1 MTNLEYFTISAEHPE
16 PTIDPFYNKGV
27 MVIPSTASESNLL
40 TERNARLLE
49 LVSAFHVLDA
59 KNADPNNLQIRA
71 ILDEVRSIL
80 DETPNINFSA
90 FTQFFMV
97 YNFAYSSYLTL
108 GGDEKI
114 SFLKEILRHYCEER
128 HPVYLSHGYSNSIL
142 QVMSDNYSHKRNSKA
157 SINKMLAM
165 LEPLGFGKLTEP
177 VFIDDGKVY
186 FLPDKGDRD
195 LFNAF
200 RQRYSVAMRSAATE
214 QGKLP
219 DMVFSVDGEW
229 FIVEMKNIKGSGG
242 GQDKQMTEVINFVRY
257 SEKNPSIHYL
267 VFLDGEYANRL
278 FAHQSPKIQRQFED
292 VSACLKKNPKNYFVN
307 TAGFRKLL
315 SDISSIRVK

>member
-1 MTNLEYFTISAEHPE
+1 MNNLDYFAFSAEHPE

-27 MVIPSTASESNLL
+27 MVIPPTASESNLL

-49 LVSAFHVLDA
+49 LVSAFHVLDET
-59 KNADPNNLQIRA
+59 KSDTDNPRLRK
-71 ILDEVRSIL
+71 ILEEVRSIL

-97 YNFAYSSYLTL
+97 YNFAYSSYLAL
-108 GGDEKI
+108 GRDEKI
-114 SFLKEILRHYCEER
+114 AFLDEMLRHYCEER
-128 HPVYLSHGYSNSIL
+128 HSVYLSHGYSNSIL

-157 SINKMLAM
+157 SINKMLAI
-165 LEPLGFGKLTEP
+165 LEPLGFTKVDALDSTNVGR
-177 VFIDDGKVY
+177 VY
-186 FLPDKGDRD
+186 FLPDKGDRN
-195 LFNAF
+195 LFADF
-200 RQRYSVAMRSAATE
+200 RHRHSVAMRSASTE

-219 DMVFSVDGEW
+219 DMVFGVAGEW

-257 SEKNPSIHYL
+257 SEKNQSVHYL

-278 FAHQSPKIQRQFED
+278 FSQPSPKIQRQHD
-292 VSACLKKNPKNYFVN
+292 DILLCLKKNPGNYFVN
-307 TAGFRKLL
+307 TEGFRKFL
-315 SDISSIRVK
+315 SDKSSAETK